1 MLYYQYKKERY
12 KTMKRMMYN
21 TMVTIMLIVT
31 IFGGVRIARLIN
43 INNNNYTREGV
54 VVAIDTSNEE
64 VIIVD
69 TTSNEWR
76 FYGVGYEEG
85 DTVTMT
91 MDNNNTVTMTMDN
104 IINDDIIKNVTINT
118 Y

>member
-1 MLYYQYKKERY
+1 MKKI
-12 KTMKRMMYN
+12 MYN
-21 TMVTIMLIVT
+21 TMVTVMLIVT
-31 IFGGVRIARLIN
+31 IFGGATIARLI
-43 INNNNYTREGV
+43 NNNYTREGV
-54 VVAIDTSNEE
+54 VVATHASNKE

-69 TTSNEWR
+69 TTGNEWC

-91 MDNNNTVTMTMDN
+91 MDNNNTDN
-104 IINDDIIKNVTINT
+104 IINDDIIKNVIVNT

>member
-1 MLYYQYKKERY
+1 MKKV
-12 KTMKRMMYN
+12 MHD
-21 TMVTIMLIVT
+21 TMVIVMLIVVIVV
-31 IFGGVRIARLIN
+31 IFGGAIIARLA
-43 INNNNYTREGV
+43 NNNYIREGV
-54 VVAIDTSNEE
+54 VVATHASNEE

-69 TTSNEWR
+69 TTGNEWC

-91 MDNNNTVTMTMDN
+91 MDNNNTDN
-104 IINDDIIKNVTINT
+104 IINDDIIKNVTVNT

>member
-1 MLYYQYKKERY
+1 MKKI
-12 KTMKRMMYN
+12 MYN
-21 TMVTIMLIVT
+21 TIVTVMLIVT
-31 IFGGVRIARLIN
+31 IFSGATIARLIN
-43 INNNNYTREGV
+43 NNYIREGV
-54 VVAIDTSNEE
+54 VVATHASTEE

-69 TTSNEWR
+69 TTGNEWC

-91 MDNNNTVTMTMDN
+91 MDNNNTDN
-104 IINDDIIKNVTINT
+104 FINDDIIKHVTVNT